1 MHVLLFPKMTL
12 LGKNHLYRASQVALV
27 ARNPPA
33 KAGDVRDASAI
44 PGSGGAPGKGHGSS
58 LQYSCLENSRD
69 RRAWRATVHR
79 AAKSQ
84 TRLSDL
90 ARVHRQRRL
99 WTGRALPSVIEQVA

>member
-1 MHVLLFPKMTL
+1 MV
-12 LGKNHLYRASQVALV
+12 KNLPAS
-27 ARNPPA
+27 
-33 KAGDVRDASAI
+33 AGDTRDAGSI
-44 PGSGGAPGKGHGSS
+44 PGSGRSPEIGSGNP
-58 LQYSCLENSRD
+58 LQHSCLENSLD
-69 RRAWRATVHR
+69 RVAWWVTVHR